1 VTQSPSPSHAQSQ
14 PQPDEPCPFTPGQRL
29 TRSLLGYGVLAGPL
43 YVLASLAEAATRP
56 GFDLTRHPWSLLA
69 LGRLGWIHVTV
80 FTVTGLAVLAAAV
93 GLHRTGHDDRPR
105 PDRPGTGDTER
116 PGDAGPA
123 SRRAALLLAGYGACL
138 VAAGAFRPDPV
149 PGFPPGTPDASHLS
163 WHGLLH
169 LAAGA
174 LGFTCAVAAALVLAR
189 ADAARGRRAW
199 AALSRTAAG
208 TLAAAFV
215 ATASTAGARAAVL
228 ALAVAVILDWAW
240 LTAVA
245 LDRYR
250 AVRPTPAPTR

>member
-1 VTQSPSPSHAQSQ
+1 MTQSPSPAVI
-14 PQPDEPCPFTPGQRL
+14 PAVTRPGEPCPFTPGQRV

-80 FTVTGLAVLAAAV
+80 FTVTGLAVLACAV
-93 GLHRTGHDDRPR
+93 GLHRTGR
-105 PDRPGTGDTER
+105 PDPSDPRTDDDP
-116 PGDAGPA
+116 DAADGGA
-123 SRRAALLLAGYGACL
+123 GAHRAAWLLAGYGTCL

-149 PGFPPGTPDASHLS
+149 PGFPPGTPDTSHLS

-169 LAAGA
+169 LAAGG
-174 LGFTCAVAAALVLAR
+174 LGFACAVAAALVLAR
-189 ADAARGRRAW
+189 TDAARGRRAW

-208 TLAAAFV
+208 ALAVAFV
-215 ATASTAGARAAVL
+215 ATAATAGARAAVL

-250 AVRPTPAPTR
+250 AVRPLPAPTP